1 MVDIYGIGNLLID
14 IVTQV
19 TDKELASLELH
30 KGTMHLTDEA
40 ERARLLDFLTKK
52 EVTYSCGGDC
62 PNTMIA
68 LASFGVEACLAGK
81 VGDDEFGRIYLG
93 QLGELPIR
101 SEVKVGQ
108 GSTGSSIILVSPDSE
123 RTMNTHLGINRDFS
137 FEDVSPAVLDE
148 ARFLYFTGYL
158 WDTDLQKDAIL
169 RTLAIARAQGC
180 TIAFDL
186 ADPFAVSRN
195 RDEFLRIVADYVDI
209 AFANREEARI
219 LFGTDDVRVA
229 VERLSALTRIAVVKN
244 GAAGSLVMAGK
255 KRRERARRAP
265 LDSRVRA
272 GSHRHHRGGGHVRGR
287 LPLRARPPVA
297 PFQGRGVRLLPC
309 LTDHRPAR
317 RAVHRGEKGRGRRG
331 GPLRRMGLHPLAR
344 WGPMPPSPAHPC
356 LYGREASVTPT
367 FIFLPLR

>member
-255 KRRERARRAP
+255 KRRDRGPDP
-265 LDSRVRA
+265 LPASEPGELLSIPVCEQDPIDTTGAGDMYAAGFLYGLVR
-272 GSHRHHRGGGHVRGR
+272 R
-287 LPLRARPPVA
+287 LPLFKAGVCASYLASQIIVQRGAQFTAEKRAEVA
-297 PFQGRGVRLLPC
+297 EVVRS
-309 LTDHRPAR
+309 
-317 RAVHRGEKGRGRRG
+317 G
-331 GPLRRMGLHPLAR
+331 GWDYTR
-344 WGPMPPSPAHPC
+344 
-356 LYGREASVTPT
+356 
-367 FIFLPLR
+367 

>member
-14 IVTQV
+14 IVTRV
-19 TDKELASLELH
+19 TDEELSGLGLH

-40 ERARLLDFLTKK
+40 ERARLIDFLKTK

-68 LASFGVEACLAGK
+68 LASFGVDACLAGK

-123 RTMNTHLGINRDFS
+123 RTMNTHLGINRSFS
-137 FEDVSPAVLDE
+137 FEDVSPALLSDS
-148 ARFLYFTGYL
+148 RFLYFTGYL

-169 RTLAIARAQGC
+169 RTLALARAKGC

-229 VERLSALTRIAVVKN
+229 VEKLSKLTRIAVVKN

-255 KRRERARRAP
+255 KRRDGSRGADP
-265 LDSRVRA
+265 LPGSEAGELLSIPVCEQEPIDTTGAGDMYAAGFLYGLVR
-272 GSHRHHRGGGHVRGR
+272 R
-287 LPLRARPPVA
+287 LPLFKAGVCASYLASQIIVQRGAQFTAEKRAEVA
-297 PFQGRGVRLLPC
+297 EVIRS
-309 LTDHRPAR
+309 
-317 RAVHRGEKGRGRRG
+317 G
-331 GPLRRMGLHPLAR
+331 GWDYTR
-344 WGPMPPSPAHPC
+344 
-356 LYGREASVTPT
+356 
-367 FIFLPLR
+367 